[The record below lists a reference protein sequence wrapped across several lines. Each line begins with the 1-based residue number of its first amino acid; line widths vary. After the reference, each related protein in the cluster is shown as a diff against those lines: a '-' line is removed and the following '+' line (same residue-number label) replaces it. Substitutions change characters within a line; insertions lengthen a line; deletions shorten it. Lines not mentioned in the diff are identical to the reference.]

1 MSVEK
6 LNKDGFIEKI
16 SNGKGKQVVDFS
28 ATWCGP
34 CKMLGPVVARVADS
48 YSGRLKVGKYD
59 IDTGDGLAEKF
70 NIMSVPTI
78 KIFKG
83 GEEVYSS
90 VGAMSQTDLE
100 AVIDGIV
107 G

>member
-1 MSVEK
+1 MEITINAANFDEEVIKSDVPV
-6 LNKDGFIEKI
+6 L
-16 SNGKGKQVVDFS
+16 VDFF

-34 CKMLGPVVARVADS
+34 CKMLAPVVARVADN
-48 YSGRLKVGKYD
+48 YAGKLKVGTYD
-59 IDTGDGLAEKF
+59 IDTGDGLADKF
-70 NIMSVPTI
+70 NIMSVPTL

-83 GEEVYSS
+83 GEEVYSG

-100 AVIDGIV
+100 AVIDGII